1 MGFRR
6 SVAIVHPL
14 MYQLGGGEYMAL
26 VTARILKDRGFDV
39 KLYTLTLPDRE
50 RVKSF
55 TGFELDDVPMEELE
69 AELPASIPEIM
80 HGRNSRYL
88 KLLLSLDLEDSVEP
102 LIEQHDVVFDTQGEL
117 LVPSDITY
125 IHYPW
130 LAPDG
135 DSKYAKLFR
144 DVVEKR
150 LARLRRSK
158 VLTNSSWTAA
168 FVRKKYNLLPD
179 VVYPPVDVESVAEC
193 CRDVEKD
200 KFVLTISRFSPEKN
214 LSSILE
220 VAKLLRSVRFVIVG
234 NAGTEQAKA
243 VLSEL
248 AERIERYELD
258 NVEIR
263 TNVPRDELLKL
274 QCRAYAYLHPVY
286 PEHFGISIVES
297 MAAGAIPVVYRDGGA
312 WYDIV
317 SRVSLDLGYSTPI
330 EAATILK
337 RIMNEEKL
345 AAKLR
350 RRAKGIAM
358 EFGVDAY
365 ASRIVPIVDYVG
377 QIKRFEKNID

>member
-26 VTARILKDRGFDV
+26 VTARVLRDRGFDV
-39 KLYTLTLPDRE
+39 KIYTLTLPDRS
-50 RVKSF
+50 RIRKF
-55 TGFELDDVPMEELE
+55 TGFTIDDIPMEELE
-69 AELPASIPEIM
+69 VEPPAPIPEVM
-80 HGRNSRYL
+80 HGKNARYL
-88 KLLLSLDLEDSVEP
+88 KLLLSLDLEDAVEP
-102 LIEQHDVVFDTQGEL
+102 LLSEFDIVFDTQGEL

-135 DSKYAKLFR
+135 DAKYAKLFR
-144 DVVEKR
+144 DVIERR
-150 LARLRRSK
+150 LNRLKRSK

-168 FVRKKYNLLPD
+168 YIRKKYNLMAD

-193 CRDVEKD
+193 CKDVDKE

-214 LSSILE
+214 LVSVLE
-220 VAKLLRSVRFVIVG
+220 VAKLLRNVRFVIVG
-234 NAGTEQAKA
+234 NAGTEQSKA

-248 AERIERYELD
+248 AERIEKYELD
-258 NVEIR
+258 NVEIK
-263 TNVPRDELLKL
+263 TNVPREQLLEL
-274 QCRAYAYLHPVY
+274 QCKAYVYLHPMY

-297 MAAGAIPVVYRDGGA
+297 MTAGAIPVVYRNGGA

-317 SRVSLDLGYSTPI
+317 SRVSLDLGYSNTL
-330 EAATILK
+330 EASSIIKKILNDDK
-337 RIMNEEKL
+337 FAEKL
-345 AAKLR
+345 RA
-350 RRAKGIAM
+350 RAKSIAM
-358 EFGVDAY
+358 NFGIDAY

-377 QIKRFEKNID
+377 QVKKFEKNIN